1 MAADLAVFGARI
13 RTMNPA
19 QPFAEALAV
28 KDGRIIALGS
38 AAEVRAECDAN
49 TVIQSGTDWHLTPGL
64 TDGHQHLLM
73 GSQVGRGIN
82 FDRVSNLEQ
91 VRALLRAERKRV
103 GPGAWVQGFAFE
115 YAALGGLEYHHEL
128 IDEAAG
134 DGPMLFHALDMHTA
148 FANGEALRIAGV
160 TGARR
165 FADASIIVCNEN
177 GAPTG
182 ELRELSA
189 MHAVTDHAPIPTED
203 EKLGWYADTIRAQ
216 NAVGITAIHQ
226 MDGGQET
233 IDALRAL
240 EAAGQ
245 LNLRV
250 RFHQW
255 IDATTDPEGALE
267 MIARRDQAGRMWTAN
282 SVKFMLDGVIDTGT
296 AWLEEPDTFGDGNE
310 PMWPDMDHFRRT
322 LRQFHDAGFYIATHA
337 IGDRAVR
344 EVLDTYET
352 FPGESRHRIEHVE
365 AAPGQTVARFARQKV
380 SASMQPI
387 HLRWLNADM
396 TDPWSERLGIH
407 RCDHAMPSGEIN
419 ASGANVI
426 LGSDWP
432 VAPYDPRLGIFA
444 AQRRYAP
451 DVDDHRSLGKSRG
464 LTGLETLAGYTVNA
478 ARVTGDSGALEIGGP
493 ADFVAWGAD
502 PADCVPED
510 VVELPVHLTVVDGRI
525 AHQTV

>member
-19 QPFAEALAV
+19 QPFVEALAV
-28 KDGRIIALGS
+28 KDGRIVALGS
-38 AAEVRAECDAN
+38 AAEVRAECDSS
-49 TVIQSGTDWHLTPGL
+49 TVIQSGADWHITPGL
-64 TDGHQHLLM
+64 NDGHQHLLM

-82 FDRVSNLEQ
+82 FDRVSNLDD

-103 GPGAWVQGFAFE
+103 GPGGWIQGFAFE
-115 YAALGGLEYHHEL
+115 YAALGGLEYHHDL
-128 IDEAAG
+128 INEAAG

-165 FADASIIVCNEN
+165 FADASIVVCDSN

-182 ELRELSA
+182 ELREQSA
-189 MHAVTDHAPIPTED
+189 IYAVTDHAPIPTDD
-203 EKLGWYADTIRAQ
+203 EKLGWYAETIRAQ
-216 NAVGITAIHQ
+216 NAVGITSIHQ

-240 EAAGQ
+240 EAAGE

-250 RFHQW
+250 RLHQW
-255 IDATTDPEGALE
+255 VDAKTDPAGVLE
-267 MIARRDQAGRMWTAN
+267 MIARRDEAGIMWTAN

-296 AWLEEPDTFGDGNE
+296 AWLEEPDTHGNGTD

-322 LRQFHDAGFYIATHA
+322 LRQFHDAAFYIATHA
-337 IGDRAVR
+337 IGDRSVR
-344 EVLDTYET
+344 EVLDAYET

-365 AAPGQTVARFARQKV
+365 AAPPASVQRFARQKV

-396 TDPWSERLGIH
+396 TDPWSERLGVH
-407 RCDHAMPSGEIN
+407 RCDHTMPSGDIY
-419 ASGANVI
+419 AAGANVV

-451 DVDDHRSLGKSRG
+451 DVDDHRSLGQSRG

-478 ARVTGDSGALEIGGP
+478 ARVTGESGALEVGGR